1 MNGKNAVQAG
11 LVVLL
16 RVVLFVDDLV
26 DVLACVSVRKR
37 AVPTLFIRRVKLLIE
52 LTRVLL
58 SKVGQFAVLH
68 LTL

>member
-1 MNGKNAVQAG
+1 MEREVQSG
-11 LVVLL
+11 IVVLL

-37 AVPTLFIRRVKLLIE
+37 QVTTLFIRRVELLIE
-52 LTRVLL
+52 LARVLL

>member
-1 MNGKNAVQAG
+1 MEREVQSG
-11 LVVLL
+11 IVVLL
-16 RVVLFVDDLV
+16 RVVLLVNNLV
-26 DVLACVSVRKR
+26 DVLVCVSVRKR
-37 AVPTLFIRRVKLLIE
+37 AVTTLFIRRVEFLIE

>member
-11 LVVLL
+11 IVVLL
-16 RVVLFVDDLV
+16 RVVLLVNNLV
-26 DVLACVSVRKR
+26 DVLVCVSVRKR
-37 AVPTLFIRRVKLLIE
+37 QVTTLFIRRVELLIE
-52 LTRVLL
+52 LARVLL

>member
-11 LVVLL
+11 IVVLL
-16 RVVLFVDDLV
+16 RVVLLVDDLV
-26 DVLACVSVRKR
+26 DVLVCVSVRKR
-37 AVPTLFIRRVKLLIE
+37 AVTTLFIRRVEFLIE
-52 LTRVLL
+52 LARVLL

>member
-1 MNGKNAVQAG
+1 MEREVQSG
-11 LVVLL
+11 IVVLL

>member
-11 LVVLL
+11 IVVLL